1 MTGFVGKLLAG
12 RYQVIK
18 QQGAGGMATV
28 YHAHDLRLDR
38 DVAIKLIR
46 TDQND
51 TDDFLK
57 RFDREARSLARFSHA
72 NIVKIYDYGEEDGK
86 PYLVM
91 EYVPGGAL
99 TERLGKPVPYQQAAR
114 WLAPL
119 ARAVDYAHRRGVIH
133 RDIKPSNILVN
144 ELGDLMLSDFGI
156 ARMQDAQPAT
166 GITRTGSGVG
176 TPDYMAPEQWLGQ
189 VVAQSD
195 IYALGV
201 VFFELIAGV
210 RPYTADTPAA
220 IFLKHLQEPI
230 PSVRRVIPDLPEQV
244 ETVIFK
250 VLAKKP
256 EDRYADMAAFAEALE
271 QLALGAGE
279 KETAL
284 HQIPAGPELP
294 QTVSPPSVPVQTQ
307 ITPARS
313 TQVQPPAPETLPSES
328 LMEAAAV
335 GPAAAS
341 AQRRRGPLPWLA
353 LSGVGLLV
361 LLAAL
366 AVLIAPGLM
375 PKPIPT
381 AARMTAAVLQPTSTS
396 VPSLPPVPTS
406 TDAAPTATALPA
418 VGGMPDCASLAVYC
432 VGLVTDVGKVDDR
445 SFNQSTWEGVQKA
458 QNELGIQAKFI
469 ETTDSKDYAKN
480 ISVFA
485 DAKYDLIVTVGF
497 NLAETTTAAAKR
509 YPTIRFI
516 GVDQLQSE
524 PLANL
529 TGLVFPEDQA
539 GFLVGALAAWM
550 SKSGKIG
557 AVLATDAVPPV
568 WRFGEGFRAGANY
581 ARADINVHIVYHNDV
596 GFDKTFIDPEWGKTT
611 AIAMIDKGVDV
622 VFGAGGKTGN
632 GVLYGCAEKNVM
644 AIGVD
649 TDQYFTVP
657 EAQKVLLSSA
667 MKLLSPGTYHLIQMA
682 KAGTIPVGNFTGE
695 VGYAPFHELAGTVP
709 ADVAA
714 RLEEMVQGFANG
726 SLKTGVPPSKPN

>member
-91 EYVPGGAL
+91 EFVPGGAL

-144 ELGDLMLSDFGI
+144 EQGDLMLSDFGI

-210 RPYTADTPAA
+210 RPFTADTPAA
-220 IFLKHLQEPI
+220 VFLKHLQEPI
-230 PSVRRVIPDLPEQV
+230 PSVRRVIPGLPQQV
-244 ETVIFK
+244 EAVIFK
-250 VLAKKP
+250 ALAKKP

-271 QLALGAGE
+271 QLALGAAE
-279 KETAL
+279 KETTL
-284 HQIPAGPELP
+284 HQIPTVPDLP
-294 QTVSPPSVPVQTQ
+294 QTVSPPSMPVQTQ

-313 TQVQPPAPETLPSES
+313 TQVHPPAPETLPSEAV
-328 LMEAAAV
+328 MEAAA
-335 GPAAAS
+335 
-341 AQRRRGPLPWLA
+341 QRRGRPLPWLA
-353 LSGVGLLV
+353 LGGVGLLV

-366 AVLIAPGLM
+366 AVVIAPGLM
-375 PKPIPT
+375 PKPTPT
-381 AARMTAAVLQPTSTS
+381 AARVTDAVLQPTSTS

-406 TDAAPTATALPA
+406 PGAEPTPTALPA
-418 VGGMPDCASLAVYC
+418 AGGTPDCASLAVFC
-432 VGLVTDVGKVDDR
+432 VGFVTDGGKVDDR

-480 ISVFA
+480 ISAFA
-485 DAKYDLIVTVGF
+485 DAKYDVIVTVGF

-524 PLANL
+524 SLSNL
-529 TGLVFPEDQA
+529 TGLIFPEDQA
-539 GFLVGALAAWM
+539 GFLAGALAAWM

-568 WRFGEGFRAGANY
+568 WRFGEGYRAGANY
-581 ARADINVHIVYHNDV
+581 ARAGIDIHIVYHNDV

-667 MKLLSPGTYHLIQMA
+667 MKLLAPGTFRLIQMA
-682 KAGTIPVGNFTGE
+682 KEGTIPAGNYTGE
-695 VGYAPFHELAGTVP
+695 VGYAPFHELAGMVP
-709 ADVAA
+709 ADVTA
-714 RLEEMVQGFANG
+714 RLEEMAQGFANG
-726 SLKTGVPPSKPN
+726 SLKTGVPSSKPN